1 MDKYDWEEIKYIV
14 AIICAAI
21 YLVFTTCL
29 IHFDI
34 AKHEENETMLEK
46 YRIEMQYLG
55 EEKVEKGG
63 K

>member
-1 MDKYDWEEIKYIV
+1 MNKYDFEEIIV
-14 AIICAAI
+14 IIGAAI
-21 YLVFTTCL
+21 YLIFTTWL
-29 IHFDI
+29 IHYDI